1 MAARIEFAASLHRPK
16 AKLSREMATTAALLV
31 LVAFAFT
38 VETTLGFGATI
49 VTVAIG
55 SLFLP
60 TETILWS
67 FVPINVILSAV
78 LVARDRRA
86 IALRML
92 ITRVAPFVLVGVPL
106 GLFAASAVP
115 ERLLKLCLGVATLSL
130 AAVQLRPTK
139 RVEGEPAAPPEE
151 LSPWLA
157 RPLLFA
163 GGVLHGAFGSG
174 GPMVVYVL
182 GRAIGRQ
189 KTTFRATLS
198 LLWLILNAVLLFSF
212 VRRGHIGEA
221 SLQKSAGF
229 GLAML
234 VGLLVGQKIH
244 DRVDAKRFQVAIFA
258 MLGAVGLVLVIKNV
272 L

>member
-1 MAARIEFAASLHRPK
+1 
-16 AKLSREMATTAALLV
+16 MATTAALLL

-49 VTVAIG
+49 VTVAVG

-60 TETILWS
+60 TETILHS
-67 FVPINVILSAV
+67 FVPVNVILSSV
-78 LVARDRRA
+78 LVVRGRHA

-92 ITRVAPFVLVGVPL
+92 LRGVVPFVLVGIPL

-115 ERLLKLCLGVATLSL
+115 EQPLKLCLGAATLAL
-130 AAVQLRPTK
+130 AVLELRPK
-139 RVEGEPAAPPEE
+139 PAHAPPASA

-157 RPLLFA
+157 KPLLFA

-182 GRAIGRQ
+182 GRTIGSE
-189 KTTFRATLS
+189 KATFRATLS
-198 LLWLILNAVLLFSF
+198 LLWLILNSALLFSF
-212 VRRGHIGEA
+212 VERGRLGEA
-221 SLQKSAGF
+221 SLRLSAAF
-229 GLAML
+229 CVAML
-234 VGLLVGQKIH
+234 LGLFVGQKIH
-244 DRVDAKRFQVAIFA
+244 DRVDGKRFRVAVFT
-258 MLGAVGLVLVIKNV
+258 MLGAVGLVLVIKNA